1 MIFVKT
7 FLAFKIGNQLHT
19 IKFTERKIP
28 QYIFAQKKSYAVRYM
43 FWAIF
48 ALYYVGKILQ
58 KYLIEVNQ

>member
-43 FWAIF
+43 F
-48 ALYYVGKILQ
+48 
-58 KYLIEVNQ
+58 